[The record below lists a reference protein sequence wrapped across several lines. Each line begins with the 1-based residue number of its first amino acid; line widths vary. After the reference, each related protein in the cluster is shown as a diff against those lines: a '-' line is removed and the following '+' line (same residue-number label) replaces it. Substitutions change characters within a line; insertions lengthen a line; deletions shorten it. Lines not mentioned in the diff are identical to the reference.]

1 MKNAKRAASLLFA
14 VLMLAT
20 LLAGCGTTS
29 GGTTA
34 SPSPA
39 SSPSPSEVSPSAA
52 LASDSA
58 SAPVSEE
65 PSADTPD
72 TVGYLTDKFDHF
84 SREKLKIAYLAN
96 DLSWAWNKAISDT
109 FEDLADVLNYEYIA
123 YSANGDQNN
132 YLLQLQV
139 LADQGV
145 QGFITGVD
153 NAIAPRVFEICT
165 ELKIPFIAESTP
177 FLNEQG
183 QDIWLSVQQDQY
195 NNGAMCVE
203 WLAANYKNYW
213 KDEFETKDLG
223 LLVLN
228 FSVISGITERE
239 PGCKDAFL
247 KAFPEAAAN
256 YYVGDLVSIENGFS
270 MQGGNTMTS
279 SIIAGHPE
287 VKKWFVVGLVD
298 DWSMGAARAVE
309 SMGKTAD
316 VLVTSVQADAFIN
329 EMKTGNLD
337 SIYCAACAVSSAEFA
352 VNMACNLVTILE
364 GRATAE
370 TIWPEWIADNG
381 SKYASM
387 KIKGSMI
394 TKDTYQEFIDT
405 HTVEALVADAKNG

>member
-1 MKNAKRAASLLFA
+1 MKKAKRALSLFFA
-14 VLMLAT
+14 VLMLMVLFTA
-20 LLAGCGTTS
+20 CGTTS

-34 SPSPA
+34 SPSTA
-39 SSPSPSEVSPSAA
+39 VAPSPSAAVSPVESAAVSPSAA
-52 LASDSA
+52 
-58 SAPVSEE
+58 PVEGSK
-65 PSADTPD
+65 DTI
-72 TVGYLTDKFDHF
+72 GYLTDKFDHF
-84 SREKLKIAYLAN
+84 SREPFKIAYICN
-96 DLSWAWNKAISDT
+96 DISWAWNKAISDT
-109 FEDLADVLNYEYIA
+109 LEKLATVLNYDYTA
-123 YSANGDQNN
+123 FSANGDANA
-132 YLLQLQV
+132 YILQLQM
-139 LADQGV
+139 LADQGI

-153 NAIAPRVFEICT
+153 NAIAPRVFELCT
-165 ELKIPFIAESTP
+165 ELKVPFVAESTP

-213 KDEFETKDLG
+213 KDPIDTTKLG

-270 MQGGNTMTS
+270 MQGGNTMTATTLAS
-279 SIIAGHPE
+279 HPE
-287 VKKWFVVGLVD
+287 IEKWFIVGLVD

-309 SMGKTAD
+309 AAGKVGD

-329 EMKTGNLD
+329 EMKTGNTE
-337 SIYCAACAVSSAEFA
+337 SVYVGACAVSSTEFA
-352 VNMACNLVTILE
+352 VNMACNVITILE

-387 KIKGSMI
+387 KIKGVMI
-394 TKDTYQEFIDT
+394 TNADYQAFIDT
-405 HTVEALVADAKNG
+405 HTVDALVAAAKNS